1 MALRPTRSLITTIT
15 ALASSALALATA
27 SPASALTAAASNG
40 TLTVTDHSAHAA
52 AISVGQLDNP
62 LQLLGLDKLV
72 ISADVTIDGTP
83 AGCTHPTALLV
94 TDLKTFACD
103 RSAIS
108 KVVFDLGDGNDQ
120 VIAPSG
126 LTILGA
132 TVLPLG
138 TTRLDISGGTGSDTL
153 IGGAGDDRLDGGAGD
168 DVLTGGLGDDILI
181 GGDGED
187 TVGPGAGNNTV
198 DISGLELD
206 RLIRDGAATDTVS
219 ASVSDEITGGLV
231 GLVLN
236 LVDQVLP
243 TPTPTPTAT
252 PTPIGLPS
260 ITDILPGT
268 PVTPSGT
275 PPAGIELPVQPV
287 VDGIADILG
296 KTTVDV
302 KVNANLS
309 LPAGISLGANG
320 ELSVELRC
328 TELCEAI
335 ASGVIDTGSGKP
347 IVLRPGVA
355 ELPGAGSTTVSLA
368 LWPQEWTSL
377 QSILGAGKCTVLSM
391 RMRLRTGS
399 TDRVISYALPICGTK
414 VTHALARTPVAT
426 GRKATRRL
434 VTTSTCS
441 QRCTLTPR
449 FLQVKSG
456 DSVIA
461 AIRTAKLTPDAK
473 GTSWRG
479 IWKLSASEQRA
490 ILKARRGGFKKI
502 RYVVSTRATAGGV
515 TTVGSSTFRAKAR

>member
-335 ASGVIDTGSGKP
+335 ASGVIDTGAASP
-347 IVLRPGVA
+347 SCCAQASPNC
-355 ELPGAGSTTVSLA
+355 PGAGRRPSASPSGRRSGRACSRSSGRQVHRPLDADAAAHGQHRPRDLLRPPDLRDEGDPRSGPHAGGDGRGGHPSAGHHEHLQPA
-368 LWPQEWTSL
+368 LHAHPAVPAGQE
-377 QSILGAGKCTVLSM
+377 
-391 RMRLRTGS
+391 RRLR
-399 TDRVISYALPICGTK
+399 DR
-414 VTHALARTPVAT
+414 
-426 GRKATRRL
+426 
-434 VTTSTCS
+434 
-441 QRCTLTPR
+441 
-449 FLQVKSG
+449 G
-456 DSVIA
+456 DPH
-461 AIRTAKLTPDAK
+461 AKLTPMPRARP
-473 GTSWRG
+473 GA
-479 IWKLSASEQRA
+479 ASGSSPRRA
-490 ILKARRGGFKKI
+490 AGDPQGAPRRVQEDPV
-502 RYVVSTRATAGGV
+502 RRLDPRNAGG
-515 TTVGSSTFRAKAR
+515 